1 MAAKEQQGE
10 NTPSL
15 MDRLIDLEPR
25 NRDVRQEPAQSMRQL
40 KAGLRRDLEWLLNAR
55 RPPVDLPEGSDEVE
69 RSVFYYGLPDVS
81 NLAFNSAQDQRLL
94 TRMIES
100 AIAAFE
106 PRLASVRV
114 SLQPVTHQSQVMRF
128 QIEGLFRVDPAPE
141 RVTFDTTLELSSG
154 EYAVK
159 GERGAG

>member
-15 MDRLIDLEPR
+15 LDRLIDLEPR
-25 NRDVRQEPAQSMRQL
+25 NRDIRPQPAQSMRQL

-55 RPPVDLPEGSDEVE
+55 RPPVDLPASANELE
-69 RSVFYYGLPDVS
+69 RSVYYYGLPDIS
-81 NLAFNSAQDQRLL
+81 TLALSSSDDQRML

-100 AIAAFE
+100 AVAAFE
-106 PRLASVRV
+106 PRLAGVRV
-114 SLQPVTHQSQVMRF
+114 TLQPINQKSQVMRF

-141 RVTFDTTLELSSG
+141 RVTFDTTLELTSG
-154 EYAVK
+154 EYEVK